1 MTKLIEIFHIFE
13 LKALLGVL
21 FIQEMYSIVYNF
33 ILYWIPEIHAAPWYK
48 STPMC
53 LFYTVYA
60 KQILFTMG

>member
-33 ILYWIPEIHAAPWYK
+33 ILYWIPEIHAAP
-48 STPMC
+48 
-53 LFYTVYA
+53 
-60 KQILFTMG
+60 